1 LAGGTVTTNLPPHAS
16 IVVIGG
22 GIMGCSVAYHLA
34 KLGCRDVVLLERH
47 KLTSGT
53 TWHSAAQVRQLRSTR
68 NLTELIQYSTE
79 LYATLEAET
88 GQATG
93 WTRTGSLSIATNP
106 DRLTH
111 IRRQAALARAFGVE
125 AHEISPREARELW
138 PMMNGKD
145 VIGAVF
151 SPHDGRVNPS
161 DLCAALVK
169 GARAGGARV
178 FEGVSVSGFVVEDGR
193 VAGVETALDRIA
205 CETVVNCAGLWGR
218 QVAAL
223 AGVAAP
229 LYACEHF
236 YLLTKPIE
244 GVTPHLPTLS
254 DHDGH
259 LYIRDEV
266 GGLLVGCFEPWG
278 KPLPLA
284 ALPADFAFDLLNED
298 WDHFEPMMVNA
309 LHRIPALE
317 TAEVRMLLNGPES
330 FTPDGLFLL
339 GEAPEL
345 RGFFLG
351 CGMNS
356 VGIATGGGAGR
367 ALAEWIVEGRPTM
380 DLWPVDIRRFAP
392 FHNNLRTLAARIPE
406 ELGLHYAI
414 AYPGREPTTARDL
427 RQSPLHDRLAAK
439 GARFGTRMGW
449 ERPSYFV
456 PPGQTVSH
464 PLTFGRPAWFDC
476 VGAEHRAAREAV
488 AIFDQS
494 SFGKLRVEGRD
505 AERLLQRLC
514 ANDLAVP
521 PGKAVYTAMLN
532 EQGGIESDLTV
543 MRLAEA
549 AFLLV
554 TGTAQ
559 PCRDADW
566 IRRHI
571 DGERVALSDVT
582 STTAVLGVMGP
593 RSRALLQGL
602 TSADFSNEAF
612 PYFTWQAIDLGH
624 ATVRAARLSYVGE
637 LGWELYVPSDCAA
650 YVYDLIAEAGAE
662 HGLVD
667 AGSYALTSLRVEKA
681 YRAWGHDIGPED
693 TPLEA
698 GLGFALRLNKGAPF
712 IGRAAVLAQ
721 RDLGPKRRLVVFTL
735 RDPEALPLGDEPI
748 LRGGT
753 IVGQVTSAAFGHSL
767 GRSVALGY
775 VRPPEGTAVEDAL
788 AGGGFE
794 LDIAGRRFAADASL
808 RPPWD
813 PQGRRPRS

>member
-1 LAGGTVTTNLPPHAS
+1 MGSNLPRAAKV
-16 IVVIGG
+16 VVIGG

-34 KLGCRDVVLLERH
+34 KLGCRDAVLLERH

-68 NLTELIQYSTE
+68 NLTQLIRYSTE
-79 LYATLEAET
+79 LYAALEAET

-111 IRRQAALARAFGVE
+111 IRRQAALASAFGVE

-138 PMMNGKD
+138 PMMNGDD

-169 GARAGGARV
+169 GAKAGGARIL
-178 FEGVSVSGFVVEDGR
+178 EGVSVTGFDVEAGR
-193 VAGVETALDRIA
+193 VTGVETDQGRIA

-236 YLLTKPIE
+236 YLLTKPVE
-244 GVTPHLPTLS
+244 GVSAHLPTLS
-254 DHDGH
+254 DHDSH

-266 GGLLVGCFEPWG
+266 GGFLVGCFERWG
-278 KPLPLA
+278 KPLALEQ
-284 ALPADFAFDLLNED
+284 LPADFAFDLLNED
-298 WDHFEPMMVNA
+298 WDHFEPMMLNA

-330 FTPDGLFLL
+330 FTADGLFLL

-392 FHNNLRTLAARIPE
+392 FQNNLRALAERIPE
-406 ELGLHYAI
+406 ELGLHYAV
-414 AYPGREPTTARDL
+414 AYPGREPTTARNL
-427 RQSPLHDRLAAK
+427 RQGPLHDRLAAK
-439 GARFGTRMGW
+439 GAHFGTRMGW
-449 ERPSYFV
+449 ERPSFFV
-456 PPGQTVSH
+456 PPGQTISSE
-464 PLTFGRPAWFDC
+464 LTFGRPVWFDR
-476 VGAEHRAAREAV
+476 VAAEHRAAREAV

-494 SFGKLRVEGRD
+494 SFAKLLVQGRD
-505 AERLLQRLC
+505 AACLLQRLC

-521 PGKAVYTAMLN
+521 AGRAVYTSMLN

-543 MRLAEA
+543 MRLADE
-549 AFLLV
+549 AFLMV

-559 PCRDADW
+559 PTRDADW
-566 IRRHI
+566 IRRHM
-571 DGERVALSDVT
+571 DEDERVVLSDVT
-582 STTAVLGVMGP
+582 SAAAVVGVMGP
-593 RSRALLQGL
+593 RSRALLQEL
-602 TSADFSNEAF
+602 TSADLSNDAF
-612 PYFTWQAIDLGH
+612 PYFTWQDIDLGC

-637 LGWELYVPSDCAA
+637 LGWELYVSSECAT
-650 YVYDLIAEAGAE
+650 YVYDLIAEAGAG

-667 AGSYALTSLRVEKA
+667 AGTYALTSLRVEKA
-681 YRAWGHDIGPED
+681 YRAWGHDVGPED

-698 GLGFALRLNKGAPF
+698 GLGFAVRFAKPVAF
-712 IGRAAVLAQ
+712 VGREALLAQ
-721 RDLGPKRRLVVFTL
+721 RETGVERRLVVLTL
-735 RDPEALPLGDEPI
+735 EDPEALPLGDEPI
-748 LRGGT
+748 LHDGR

-767 GRSVALGY
+767 GRAIALGY
-775 VRPPEGTAVEDAL
+775 VRLPERVAVEEMIAADGL
-788 AGGGFE
+788 E
-794 LDIAGRRFAADASL
+794 LNIAGRRFAAGASL
-808 RPPWD
+808 QAPWD
-813 PQGRRPRS
+813 PKGRRLRGR